1 MKHILLPLA
10 ITSVVLFTACSQKKD
25 STARD
30 MILLTDSS
38 HNSNL
43 LTDTASGQAIAQPQA
58 TEEAAPPVRTNVQEK
73 NKTKPKPVYN
83 NNATTQAPVATPEPS
98 QPTVTPTPAPA
109 PSAETA
115 GTGSNNEGN
124 SSEGN
129 TTATP
134 AKKKG
139 VSNSAKGAIIGGVG
153 GAVAGAVI
161 GKNAKGAVIGGVVG
175 AAGGYILGKKKDKKQ
190 SDTSNN

>member
-25 STARD
+25 TAARD
-30 MILLTDSS
+30 MILLTDSI
-38 HNSNL
+38 HTSNL
-43 LTDTASGQAIAQPQA
+43 TTDSAAGQAIAQPQ
-58 TEEAAPPVRTNVQEK
+58 EPVEAAPPARTNVQGK
-73 NKTKPKPVYN
+73 NRTKPRPVYN